1 MIFIPKEF
9 KPNGETMEE
18 SQNTLIKKIKI
29 KNLLSF
35 DGAGVEL
42 ELKNLN
48 VLIGANGCGKS
59 NFIEA
64 ISLLQ
69 SAPGYLASPVKD
81 NGGIAVWLHKG
92 SSQPKAEIEVITTIQ
107 SSTAK
112 QDIPI
117 KHSLCFGE
125 VGNKFDLQDE
135 RIEDSA
141 SYRGS
146 SDPYFYY
153 RFQNNHPVLNVKGD
167 KRTLQREDI
176 DPEQSILSQRK
187 DPEQYPE
194 ISHLAKEYQK
204 IRIYREWTFGRYAMP
219 RQPQRAD
226 ARNDVLDE
234 NYSNLGLILNKIA
247 TQPALKKKLVEK
259 LQLLYPRFEDY
270 GVIVEG
276 GTVQIF
282 FTEKEYHIPATRLS
296 DGTLR
301 YLSLLAILYS
311 PSKPSLLC
319 IEEPELGLHPDILPT
334 IASILKEASEFM
346 QIVVTTHSNII
357 IDALSETPEDVIVCE
372 NENGHTTMERLRED
386 DLKEWLTRY
395 TLGELWSKGEIG
407 GNRF

>member
-1 MIFIPKEF
+1 L
-9 KPNGETMEE
+9 N
-18 SQNTLIKKIKI
+18 LIENIKI

-35 DGAGVEL
+35 NEIGIDL

-48 VLIGANGCGKS
+48 VLIGANGSGKS
-59 NFIEA
+59 NFLEA

-81 NGGIAVWLHKG
+81 SGGISVWLHKATQ
-92 SSQPKAEIEVITTIQ
+92 SPIASIEVLT
-107 SSTAK
+107 SLKNSK
-112 QDIPI
+112 KSLPI
-117 KHSLCFGE
+117 KHSISFSE

-135 RIEDSA
+135 KIEDSK
-141 SYRGS
+141 S
-146 SDPYFYY
+146 SNSTKEPYFYY
-153 RFQNNHPVLNVKGD
+153 KFRNNHPILNIKG
-167 KRTLQREDI
+167 KQRTLKRIDI

-187 DPEQYPE
+187 DPDQYPE
-194 ISHLAKEYQK
+194 ITKLSVEYQK
-204 IRIYREWTFGRYAMP
+204 IRIYREWSFGRYSMP
-219 RQPQRAD
+219 RQPQKAD
-226 ARNDVLDE
+226 AKNDFLDE
-234 NYSNLGLILNKIA
+234 NYQNLGLILNKIS
-247 TQPALKKKLVEK
+247 TQPVLKKKLVEK

-319 IEEPELGLHPDILPT
+319 LEEPELGLHPDILPT
-334 IASILKEASEFM
+334 IAEILKEVSQET
-346 QIVVTTHSNII
+346 QIVVTTHSDII
-357 IDALSETPEDVIVCE
+357 IDALSLTPEDVIVCE
-372 NENGHTTMERLRED
+372 NSNGYTVMQRLD
-386 DLKEWLTRY
+386 KNDLSEWLERY
-395 TLGELWSKGEIG
+395 SLGELWSKGEIG

>member
-1 MIFIPKEF
+1 M
-9 KPNGETMEE
+9 
-18 SQNTLIKKIKI
+18 LIKNIKI

-35 DGAGVEL
+35 NSDGIDL

-48 VLIGANGCGKS
+48 VLIGSNGCGKS

-81 NGGIAVWLHKG
+81 SGGISVWLHKG
-92 SSQPKAEIEVITTIQ
+92 TQNPIANIEVLLDLKNT
-107 SSTAK
+107 K
-112 QDIPI
+112 HHIPI
-117 KHSLCFGE
+117 KHSLSFGE

-135 RIEDSA
+135 KIEDSK
-141 SYRGS
+141 SYDKQS
-146 SDPYFYY
+146 KEPYFYY
-153 RFQNNHPVLNVKGD
+153 RFQNNHPVLNIKGE
-167 KRTLQREDI
+167 KRTLQRIDI

-187 DPEQYPE
+187 DPDQYPE
-194 ISHLAKEYQK
+194 ITELGKEYQK
-204 IRIYREWTFGRYAMP
+204 IRIYREWTFGRYSMP
-219 RQPQRAD
+219 RQPQKAD
-226 ARNDVLDE
+226 GKNDFLEE
-234 NYSNLGLILNKIA
+234 NYHNLGLILNKISI
-247 TQPALKKKLVEK
+247 QPVLKKKLIEK
-259 LQLLYPRFEDY
+259 LQLLYPRFEDF

-301 YLSLLAILYS
+301 YLSLLAVLYS
-311 PSKPSLLC
+311 PYKPSLVC

-334 IASILKEASEFM
+334 IAEILKEVSNET

-357 IDALSETPEDVIVCE
+357 IDALTSSPEDVIVCE
-372 NENGHTTMERLRED
+372 NEDGYTTMQR
-386 DLKEWLTRY
+386 LKEKELKVWLEKY
-395 TLGELWSKGEIG
+395 TLGELWSKGQIG

>member
-1 MIFIPKEF
+1 M
-9 KPNGETMEE
+9 
-18 SQNTLIKKIKI
+18 LIKNIKI

-35 DGAGVEL
+35 NSDGINL

-48 VLIGANGCGKS
+48 VLIGSNGSGKS

-81 NGGIAVWLHKG
+81 SGGISVWLHKG
-92 SSQPKAEIEVITTIQ
+92 TQNPVANIEVLLNLKNT
-107 SSTAK
+107 K
-112 QDIPI
+112 HPIPI
-117 KHSLCFGE
+117 KHSLSFGE

-135 RIEDSA
+135 KIEDSK
-141 SYRGS
+141 SYDKQS
-146 SDPYFYY
+146 KEPYFYY
-153 RFQNNHPVLNVKGD
+153 RFQNNHPVLNIKGK
-167 KRTLQREDI
+167 KRTLQRIDI

-187 DPEQYPE
+187 DPDQYPE
-194 ISHLAKEYQK
+194 ITELGKEYQK

-219 RQPQRAD
+219 RQPQKAD
-226 ARNDVLDE
+226 GKNDYLEE
-234 NYSNLGLILNKIA
+234 NYHNLGLILNKISI
-247 TQPALKKKLVEK
+247 QPMLKKKLIEK
-259 LQLLYPRFEDY
+259 LRLLYPRFEDY

-311 PSKPSLLC
+311 PYKPSLLC

-334 IASILKEASEFM
+334 IAEILKEVSTET

-357 IDALSETPEDVIVCE
+357 IDALTSSPEDVIVCE
-372 NENGHTTMERLRED
+372 NEDGYTTMQR
-386 DLKEWLTRY
+386 LKETELKVWLEKY
-395 TLGELWSKGEIG
+395 TLGELWS
-407 GNRF
+407 

>member
-1 MIFIPKEF
+1 M
-9 KPNGETMEE
+9 
-18 SQNTLIKKIKI
+18 LIKNIKI

-35 DGAGVEL
+35 NNDGIDL

-48 VLIGANGCGKS
+48 VLIGPNGCGKS

-81 NGGIAVWLHKG
+81 NGGISVWLHKG
-92 SSQPKAEIEVITTIQ
+92 TPNPIANIEVLLNIDKTKR
-107 SSTAK
+107 S
-112 QDIPI
+112 IPI
-117 KHSLCFGE
+117 KHSLSFGE

-135 RIEDSA
+135 KIEDSKPYDNN
-141 SYRGS
+141 SKE
-146 SDPYFYY
+146 PYFYY
-153 RFQNNHPVLNVKGD
+153 RFQNNHPVLNIKGK
-167 KRTLQREDI
+167 KRTLQRIDI

-187 DPEQYPE
+187 DPDQYPE
-194 ISHLAKEYQK
+194 ITELGKEYQK

-219 RQPQRAD
+219 RQPQKAD
-226 ARNDVLDE
+226 GKNEYLEE
-234 NYSNLGLILNKIA
+234 NYQNLGLILNKISME
-247 TQPALKKKLVEK
+247 PLLKKKLIEK
-259 LQLLYPRFEDY
+259 LQLLYPRFDDF
-270 GVIVEG
+270 GVKVEG

-282 FTEKEYHIPATRLS
+282 LSEKEYYMPATRLS

-301 YLSLLAILYS
+301 YISLLAMLYS
-311 PSKPSLLC
+311 PYKPSLLC

-334 IASILKEASEFM
+334 IAEILKEASSQT

-357 IDALSETPEDVIVCE
+357 IDALTASPEDVIVCE
-372 NENGHTTMERLRED
+372 NEDGYTTMQR
-386 DLKEWLTRY
+386 LKESELKVWLERY

>member
-1 MIFIPKEF
+1 M
-9 KPNGETMEE
+9 
-18 SQNTLIKKIKI
+18 LIKNIKI

-35 DGAGVEL
+35 NNDGIEL

-48 VLIGANGCGKS
+48 VLIGSNGSGKS

-81 NGGIAVWLHKG
+81 SGGISVWLHKG
-92 SSQPKAEIEVITTIQ
+92 TQNPKANIEVLLDIKNT
-107 SSTAK
+107 K
-112 QDIPI
+112 YPIPI
-117 KHSLCFGE
+117 KHSLSFGE

-135 RIEDSA
+135 KIEDSS
-141 SYRGS
+141 SYDKQS
-146 SDPYFYY
+146 KEPYFYY
-153 RFQNNHPVLNVKGD
+153 RFQNNHPVLNIKGK
-167 KRTLQREDI
+167 KRTLERIDI

-187 DPEQYPE
+187 DPDQYPE
-194 ISHLAKEYQK
+194 ITELGKEYQK

-219 RQPQRAD
+219 RQPQKAD
-226 ARNDVLDE
+226 GKNDFLEE
-234 NYSNLGLILNKIA
+234 NYHNLGLILNKIS
-247 TQPALKKKLVEK
+247 TQPTLKKKLIEK
-259 LQLLYPRFEDY
+259 LQLLYPRFEDF

-311 PSKPSLLC
+311 PYKPSLLC

-334 IASILKEASEFM
+334 IAEILKEVSNET

-357 IDALSETPEDVIVCE
+357 IDALTSSPEDVIVCE
-372 NENGHTTMERLRED
+372 NEDGYTTMQR
-386 DLKEWLTRY
+386 LKETELKVWLDRY
-395 TLGELWSKGEIG
+395 TLGELWSKGQIG